1 MFVATVNNSIS
12 VFERFQSLDE
22 AAASAG
28 AATREEAERVDP
40 VIQAFGRTLARVLVR
55 NVRARRLAR

>member
-1 MFVATVNNSIS
+1 LKLVRDDPCRILPLFVPLVDA
-12 VFERFQSLDE
+12 SLP
-22 AAASAG
+22 
-28 AATREEAERVDP
+28 VDP